1 MEGEGKEIRTLMGED
16 FNARMERKGRG
27 VVELIGEKREEE
39 EGRRK
44 SKDKKID
51 KEGRILVEFME
62 ERN

>member
-1 MEGEGKEIRTLMGED
+1 MEGEGEEIRTMMGED
-16 FNARMERKGRG
+16 FNAKMERKGRG

-62 ERN
+62 EKN

>member
-1 MEGEGKEIRTLMGED
+1 MGED
-16 FNARMERKGRG
+16 FNARMERKGGG
-27 VVELIGEKREEE
+27 VAELIGEKREEE
-39 EGRRK
+39 EGRKK

>member
-1 MEGEGKEIRTLMGED
+1 MEGEGEEIRTLMGED
-16 FNARMERKGRG
+16 FNARMERKGGG
-27 VVELIGEKREEE
+27 VAELIGEKREEK

-51 KEGRILVEFME
+51 KEGRILEEFME

>member
-1 MEGEGKEIRTLMGED
+1 MGED

-27 VVELIGEKREEE
+27 VVELTGKKREKE

-51 KEGRILVEFME
+51 KESRILVEFME